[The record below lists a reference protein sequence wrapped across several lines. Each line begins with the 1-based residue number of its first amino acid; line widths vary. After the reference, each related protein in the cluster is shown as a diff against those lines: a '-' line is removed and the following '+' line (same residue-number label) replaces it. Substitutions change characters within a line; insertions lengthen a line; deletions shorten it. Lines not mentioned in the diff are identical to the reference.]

1 MEKLKASVRVNAFGR
16 TPEGMLDLMRKNC
29 PDGLMTG
36 KGGRLPWAYERLIEV
51 DPELAQELV
60 QFVVDSNLDAYCN
73 GIRHGVEL
81 AAQGLPL
88 DKEGKVR
95 VEVIVR

>member
-1 MEKLKASVRVNAFGR
+1 MRLKKPEVRVRVNAFAR
-16 TPEGMLDLMRKNC
+16 TPEGMLALMREKC

-36 KGGRLPWAYERLIEV
+36 KGGRLPWAYERLMES
-51 DPELAQELV
+51 DRELAQELA

-81 AAQGLPL
+81 AAQGLPP
-88 DKEGKVR
+88 DEEVK
-95 VEVIVR
+95 VEVTVK